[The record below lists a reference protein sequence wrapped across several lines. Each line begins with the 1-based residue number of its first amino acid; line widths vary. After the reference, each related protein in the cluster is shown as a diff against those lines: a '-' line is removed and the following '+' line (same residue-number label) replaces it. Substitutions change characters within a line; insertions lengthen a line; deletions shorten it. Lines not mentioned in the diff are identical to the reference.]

1 MNLPLFIARR
11 IKDNGKKAI
20 SSFSN
25 RISVFSV
32 AISFAVMLVAL
43 SVSSGFRNEIN
54 NTVSGFTG
62 DIFLVPPGVELF
74 DNARPVEKHLSYLGK
89 LSGKDYVENVSPFI
103 YTYGIIKSSEGMDA
117 LLFKGMDSSFSRTF
131 FESRMAE
138 GVLPEFKG
146 KASNSIV
153 ISKRMAEKNRLETGD
168 KVTAYFINDGTKA
181 RRLEIAGIYDARF
194 EELDEKLI
202 LCDIRMLQRVL
213 GWSEDYVNGYE
224 IHTNSDPLSKKT
236 EYDIQEMLY
245 NASDDDHSLIPG
257 YASDLFPNIYDW
269 LVLVDMNFVLIL
281 ALMIIVCGFNM
292 ISGLLII
299 LFERISMIG
308 TLKALGMTNGK
319 IRKIF
324 IYKAS
329 MIVVKGMAIGNAA
342 ALAVSALIAGF
353 KVLPLDPE
361 NYFISYVPA
370 VIDPAAW
377 IATDIAAFAAILLI
391 LLVPSTFI
399 SKISPEKTMRVK

>member
-257 YASDLFPNIYDW
+257 YVSDLFPNIYDW